1 MANTKHSMARTIII
15 DRLLRKTQGS
25 TVQQMLDAVNE
36 SLEVNGFPPVSINT
50 IRNDIDTIRYVYRR
64 KIREERH
71 GYNKYYSYSQ
81 LGDSIFK
88 NVLTFDE
95 IEHLHSAMMSILFC
109 DPLQGTLLYE
119 SLSHRLSDMLDVN
132 PSSDPI
138 VLYKKVPSKFS
149 CRIFK
154 ALYRHIRSKTP
165 ALITCQSKDKTA
177 EEVRIVHPY
186 FIMFDCPNYYLLCF
200 DATNKKPD
208 KIPIRNC
215 KHVTTAYDVKFIPNK
230 YYPLEEFY
238 ENHVTYV

>member
-1 MANTKHSMARTIII
+1 MVREIII
-15 DRLLRKTQGS
+15 DRLLSKPHGYSVREILK
-25 TVQQMLDAVNE
+25 
-36 SLEVNGFPPVSINT
+36 EVNYALEIHGFPKVSLNT
-50 IRNDIDTIRYVYRR
+50 IRNDIHTIQYVFRQKVIVERR
-64 KIREERH
+64 SH
-71 GYNKYYSYSQ
+71 QNYYYYEYS
-81 LGDSIFK
+81 GNSIFK

-119 SLSHRLSDMLDVN
+119 RLSHRLSDMLDVN

-138 VLYKKVPSKFS
+138 VLYTKVPSKFS
-149 CRIFK
+149 CMIFK

-165 ALITCQSKDKTA
+165 ALITCQSKDENT
-177 EEVRIVHPY
+177 EEVRVVHPY

-200 DATNKKPD
+200 DATNKRAD
-208 KIPIRNC
+208 KIPIKNC

-238 ENHVTYV
+238 ENHVTFV